1 MHVVV
6 YYLKY
11 HAEEGAFAVVMI
23 LDVGLESMKR
33 EVNK

>member
-23 LDVGLESMKR
+23 FDIGLEC
-33 EVNK
+33 EEGGQ